1 MSSITTDRSTA
12 LDKVLPAVKAFA
24 IGIILSAVLLFAFTG
39 IAFFSKDPDSLTGLL
54 GYGALYISSA
64 VMGTCAARMSGDKGI
79 VSSAL
84 SGVMMLT
91 LLILMSFLPME
102 CTGNAVSPIVNMLM
116 YAAVPGASVL
126 AGLLFGKR
134 KPVKHRRH
142 RRR

>member
-1 MSSITTDRSTA
+1 MSSNPTDRSTA

-24 IGIILSAVLLFAFTG
+24 VGIILSAVLLFAFTG
-39 IAFFSKDPDSLTGLL
+39 IAFFSKDPDSLTALL

-64 VMGTCAARMSGDKGI
+64 VMGIVAARLSGEKGV

-84 SGVMMLT
+84 SGVMMLV

-102 CTGNAVSPIVNMLM
+102 CTGSEVSPLVNMLM
-116 YAAVPGASVL
+116 YAAVPGVTVV

-134 KPVKHRRH
+134 KPAKHRR
-142 RRR
+142 RRRR